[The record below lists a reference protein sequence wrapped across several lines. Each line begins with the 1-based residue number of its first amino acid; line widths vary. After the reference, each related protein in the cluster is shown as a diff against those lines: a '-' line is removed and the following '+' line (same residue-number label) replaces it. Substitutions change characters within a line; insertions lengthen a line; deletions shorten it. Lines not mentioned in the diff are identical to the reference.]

1 MDPLSVIASVAGT
14 ISAASGII
22 KVLEPYAAAHKKAP
36 EIASQVH
43 SEALTTKTILVSLQQ
58 LINNFIAR
66 ENTDESSA
74 QDPTYAALLPVD
86 HIIAIFTDGVLLF
99 SEFDSV
105 LQSLPPLETKGPG
118 TRWWTSVQWVRK
130 RGSLSVLLARLQA
143 FKQSVDCILS
153 VFNR

>member
-105 LQSLPPLETKGPG
+105 LQSLPPLEQKGREPG
-118 TRWWTSVQWVRK
+118 GGPQFSGFGREDHY
-130 RGSLSVLLARLQA
+130 LSCLPDFRHSSSRSIV
-143 FKQSVDCILS
+143 S
-153 VFNR
+153 